1 MVTETCKNC
10 KRIIGELEQAY
21 AWQNHIL
28 CKECY
33 TRLSS
38 PTLSSPN
45 HQDLRRLQKP
55 IDVQLPA
62 RSIVKST
69 LIVIG
74 VIIAVAIAFAILAG
88 LLQYLTFHWGQ
99 FKSTGEW

>member
-1 MVTETCKNC
+1 MNVENC
-10 KRIIGELEQAY
+10 SNCGEVIGKLEQAY

-28 CKECY
+28 CEQCMVKQR
-33 TRLSS
+33 TRLLN
-38 PTLSSPN
+38 PTETPTVA
-45 HQDLRRLQKP
+45 QRP
-55 IDVQLPA
+55 VDVHVPTITL
-62 RSIVKST
+62 VKST